1 MTEHFLPNKR
11 LMRKAFNEAA
21 SRYDAAAILQQ
32 EVCNRMAER
41 LEYIKHQP
49 ATVLDAGSGTGF
61 GRDKL
66 QTAYPKA
73 SVIELDIAHA
83 MLLAARQKTSR
94 WKRLF
99 KDPPAVCGDIEQLPL
114 ADNSLDMIWS
124 NLAIQWVNDLD
135 KAFAEFHRVLAPNGL
150 LMFSTLGPDTL
161 KELRQAFAGVDQAD
175 HVNRFVDMHDIGDG
189 LVKNGFATPVMD
201 MEYITLTYQDV
212 RTVMQDLKAIGA
224 HNVMHGRPA
233 GLMGKQRWQRVIDNY
248 ETLRKDGQLPAT
260 YEIVYGHAWKPE
272 PKPVRV
278 LADGRQVIEFRPRNT

>member
-21 SRYDAAAILQQ
+21 TRYDAAAILQQ

-49 ATVLDAGSGTGF
+49 NTVLDAGSGTGF
-61 GRDKL
+61 GREKL
-66 QTAYPKA
+66 QAAYPKA
-73 SVIELDIAHA
+73 NVVELDIAHA

-272 PKPVRV
+272 PKPTRV